1 MLTVSKGAIFMFLSW
16 NIGNSC
22 SHPCL
27 PDSPSSMASLV
38 VSDMA
43 GWDPRCGCPA
53 HAYWPFIVWE
63 TVICTTLSQAATS
76 FPMADL
82 GSHCFS
88 PAGFPEPQQ
97 PPGGLAQIR
106 SSRFG
111 ITFSYHL
118 SLLSLTPV
126 LEIISFPSSQM
137 MPIEPSRTGDNSWR
151 RKKHSTRLYV
161 LHTPLLEA

>member
-16 NIGNSC
+16 SIGNSC
-22 SHPCL
+22 SPPCL

-38 VSDMA
+38 LSDLA
-43 GWDPRCGCPA
+43 GWDPQCGCPA

-63 TVICTTLSQAATS
+63 TVICTTLSQEATS

-88 PAGFPEPQQ
+88 PAGFPEPSSLQGAWLRSGVQ
-97 PPGGLAQIR
+97 GLESHFCTISAFPHPSPR
-106 SSRFG
+106 SYFLF
-111 ITFSYHL
+111 FSPNDAHW
-118 SLLSLTPV
+118 T
-126 LEIISFPSSQM
+126 SQ
-137 MPIEPSRTGDNSWR
+137 NR
-151 RKKHSTRLYV
+151 RQFLKEKKKHSTRLYA